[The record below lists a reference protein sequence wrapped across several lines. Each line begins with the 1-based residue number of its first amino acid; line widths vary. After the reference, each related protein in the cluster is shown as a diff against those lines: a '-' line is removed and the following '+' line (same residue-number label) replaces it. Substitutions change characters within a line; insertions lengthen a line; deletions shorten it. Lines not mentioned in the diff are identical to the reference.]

1 MRRHFDNDSYSLRLF
16 ASIIAAQVLILL
28 CIKLWPIAPEP
39 KPLDILYSRPE
50 AIQME
55 EIVSTRQTRRA
66 PPPPAPLPPV
76 IAPDDTILEEDI
88 LLDLDPLTVTGP
100 STDEMP
106 TEPEGPP
113 STGIAATEA
122 PKPIRIAVPEY
133 PRAANRRNIKAE
145 IVLDLVIDKRGRVRS
160 AQILER
166 YLLNHRDNTRTLV
179 NALGYGLEEAAMN
192 AAMRYLFRPARKD
205 GATVESTHEIT
216 LTLGVGV

>member
-106 TEPEGPP
+106 EEPEGAP
-113 STGIAATEA
+113 STGIAATEG
-122 PKPIRIAVPEY
+122 PKPIRVVAPEY
-133 PRAANRRNIKAE
+133 SKSAERRNIRAE
-145 IVLDLVIDKRGRVRS
+145 IIIAFVVDKRGRVQS
-160 AQILER
+160 PQIVER
-166 YLLNHRDNTRTLV
+166 YLLNQKDNTRELV
-179 NALGYGLEEAAMN
+179 NALGHGLEEAALS
-192 AAMRYLFRPARKD
+192 AAMRSLFRPARKD
-205 GATVESTHEIT
+205 GVIVESNHE
-216 LTLGVGV
+216 LTFRFGV